1 MLIIYLL
8 IFFIVVV
15 FLRHILVTVSH
26 WALHWFEF
34 SLRVVV
40 LYLALL
46 IACLFFLGIWVFN
59 RPLSY
64 LILINL
70 ILLLIRLVLWIHLAL
85 QQPILIFL
93 NLLLNLDLLPLE
105 FEQLLVI
112 LPLLFLSFLVLYFF
126 FGLLLHFVEHVLRFL
141 ELNLEICL
149 QEIVVLQ

>member
-93 NLLLNLDLLPLE
+93 NLLPLE